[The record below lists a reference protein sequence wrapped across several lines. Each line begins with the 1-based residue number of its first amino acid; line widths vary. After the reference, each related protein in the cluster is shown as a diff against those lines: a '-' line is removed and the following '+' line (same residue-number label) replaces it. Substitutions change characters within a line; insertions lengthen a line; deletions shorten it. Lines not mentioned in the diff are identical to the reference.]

1 MNRLKLLVKAP
12 AKINLSLDVLGKRQ
26 DGYHEVKMIMTT
38 IDLADRLELTE
49 LAEDRI
55 EILSHNRYVPDDQ
68 RNLAY
73 QAAKLLKEKFNVKK
87 VYLLLLKTIPVA
99 AGLAGGSSDAAA
111 TLRGLNK
118 LWNLGLTIDELAELG
133 AEIDQMYRSVY
144 TEAQQL
150 PLEEERKLSI

>member
-1 MNRLKLLVKAP
+1 
-12 AKINLSLDVLGKRQ
+12 
-26 DGYHEVKMIMTT
+26 
-38 IDLADRLELTE
+38 LELTE

-87 VYLLLLKTIPVA
+87 GVSITIEKTIPVA

-133 AEIDQMYRSVY
+133 AEIGSDVSFCVY
-144 TEAQQL
+144 VGT
-150 PLEEERKLSI
+150 